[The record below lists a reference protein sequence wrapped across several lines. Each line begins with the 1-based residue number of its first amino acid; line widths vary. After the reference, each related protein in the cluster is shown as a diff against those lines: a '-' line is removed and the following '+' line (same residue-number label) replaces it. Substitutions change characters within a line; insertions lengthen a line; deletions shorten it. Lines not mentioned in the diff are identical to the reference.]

1 MRVLVF
7 DTETT
12 GLPTNNYEAQRG
24 RWYNYWG
31 HIVQLSWV
39 LYDTDTN
46 NILQKED
53 KIIKLPESIELP
65 QESVNIHGI
74 TREIMANVGIEIT
87 DALSLFRNSLQLC
100 NVIVGH
106 NIDFDINMVRAEMIR
121 SGAIDYFL
129 MLNVPIVCTMKS
141 NRKFCKILT
150 TSKRTGRKYYKYP
163 KLMELHEKIYGCVPA
178 NLHNA
183 LVDVIVCLRCYMKR
197 EFDVEVYDVCY
208 EAKKF
213 LDKIIEQ

>member
-74 TREIMANVGIEIT
+74 TREIMDHDGIEIT
-87 DALSLFRNSLQLC
+87 DALSLFRNALQLC

-150 TSKRTGRKYYKYP
+150 TSQRTGRKYYKYP
-163 KLMELHEKIYGCVPA
+163 KLMELHEKLYGCVPA